1 MKTKPWAI
9 ALVILFTFFTSA
21 AQILLKMASEQLAFD
36 FMALI
41 TNWPLIVGGILY
53 LLSAALMI
61 LAFRGGEISV
71 LYPIIALSFV
81 WVSLASPRFFP
92 QDSMN
97 PTKWFGILFI
107 MGGITFIG
115 IGSQK

>member
-9 ALVILFTFFTSA
+9 ALVIFFTFLTST
-21 AQILLKMASEQLAFD
+21 AQILYKMAATQLALD
-36 FMALI
+36 LIALI
-41 TNWPLIVGGILY
+41 TNWPLILGAVLY
-53 LLSAALMI
+53 IISAILMI
-61 LAFRGGEISV
+61 LSFKGGEISV

-107 MGGITFIG
+107 IGGVTSVG
-115 IGSQK
+115 IGSKK